1 MANKAQV
8 NFKRGTFDNLKAL
21 KAANGIL
28 DGTFY
33 LTTDTNRLYI
43 GVGTSEYRLI
53 NESINLIEKIDKLP
67 TASEADYGK
76 IYLSISENVLA
87 YCRKKGV
94 NDKGEITY
102 EWVQVNPDT
111 NYITR
116 ITEISTPDIATGK
129 TIDIEL
135 SVATADYNNSDNTK
149 INGTDKTAKG
159 TIKIPISKIQNEIG
173 NISVGL
179 GVEVPEDSN
188 KSAKVSLTGNGTG
201 DFTLTPG
208 DNISLNV
215 GANNVITISGTDTNS
230 TYKGILTA
238 DNSNIDYYVAD
249 GNSSAVGDHLKIQSD
264 PNDKIEI
271 KKESNKDY
279 YTFNHKKLDDTTTPT
294 KPTVNDDTPI
304 VLPVIADI
312 KRDDWGHITKFEYI
326 DLAAQSALK
335 NKDYHLVAGMNANK
349 ALNSIT
355 LADENDTKL
364 NEKSI
369 IDKLDEK
376 IFFTYKRNAE
386 TGETK
391 VINGGSL
398 GNLVDKD
405 YVDKRLK
412 NTDCMVYKGT
422 VKRNILND
430 VVLTDDKN
438 LPTKTDNVKNG
449 DTYLVEADG
458 KFGPSGSEQEAK
470 KGDLFIAIVAKDKEG
485 NITSITWNLIPS
497 GDEIDTQYKLE
508 GITDQAGLQLTNKT
522 TAIADGVINFNT
534 GTVDVIDVIRA
545 DKPAN
550 NANAIIQVNHKT
562 SNITTTSAPE
572 SPNVKIRYGENTTY
586 VAEAGFDNYGHANKI
601 VYKRIKLP
609 EALKLKGDEKN
620 NAVVLKDI
628 NPDNNV
634 ETAYGTIKF
643 VADTKSGLTVKPEV
657 AVDADKKN
665 ETTTFTFGFEW
676 GEF

>member
-53 NESINLIEKIDKLP
+53 NESINLIEKIDTLP
-67 TASEADYGK
+67 AASEADYGK

-94 NDKGEITY
+94 NDDGEITY

-116 ITEISTPDIATGK
+116 ITRIETPEVTDNK
-129 TIDIEL
+129 TIDVKLKI
-135 SVATADYNNSDNTK
+135 TTTDYNYGDNTA
-149 INGTDKTAKG
+149 ITGTEKSADG
-159 TIKIPISKIQNEIG
+159 TIKIPISDIQNEIG

-179 GVEVPEDSN
+179 GVEENPS

-201 DFTLTPG
+201 NFTLTPG
-208 DNISLNV
+208 DNISLNI

-230 TYKGILTA
+230 TYKGVLTT

-271 KKESNKDY
+271 KKESDKDY

-294 KPTVNDDTPI
+294 KTADGEQMA
-304 VLPVIADI
+304 LPVIADI
-312 KRDDWGHITKFEYI
+312 TRDDYGHITNFNYI
-326 DLAAQSALK
+326 DLEAQSALK
-335 NKDYHLVAGMNANK
+335 NKDYHLIAGMNTNN

-364 NEKSI
+364 NDKSI

-376 IFFTYKRNAE
+376 IFFTYKRNTE
-386 TGETK
+386 TDETK

-398 GNLVDKD
+398 GNLVDKT
-405 YVDKRLK
+405 YVDNRLK

-422 VKRNILND
+422 VKRHILED
-430 VVLTDDKN
+430 VVFDDDKN

-470 KGDLFIAIVAKDKEG
+470 KGDLFIAIVAKDEED

-508 GITDQAGLQLTNKT
+508 GITNQAGLQLTNKT
-522 TAIADGVINFNT
+522 TAKDDGVINFNT
-534 GTVDVIDVIRA
+534 GTADVIDVIRA

-562 SNITTTSAPE
+562 PNTKTTAAPVD
-572 SPNVKIRYGENTTY
+572 PDINIRYGENTTY

-609 EALKLKGDEKN
+609 EALKFKGDKEN

-643 VADTKSGLTVKPEV
+643 VADTGSGLTVNSKVV
-657 AVDADKKN
+657 ADADKKN

>member
-53 NESINLIEKIDKLP
+53 NESINLIEKIDTLP
-67 TASEADYGK
+67 AASEADYGK
-76 IYLSISENVLA
+76 IYLSIQENVLA
-87 YCRKKGV
+87 YCRKKGE
-94 NDKGEITY
+94 NDY

-116 ITEISTPDIATGK
+116 ITNIETPEVTDNK
-129 TIDIEL
+129 TIDVEL
-135 SVATADYNNSDNTK
+135 SIATADYNNSDNTK
-149 INGTDKTAKG
+149 IDGTDKIAKG
-159 TIKIPISKIQNEIG
+159 TIKIPISRIQNEIG
-173 NISVGL
+173 NLSVGL
-179 GVEVPEDSN
+179 GVEENPS

-201 DFTLTPG
+201 NFTLTPG
-208 DNISLNV
+208 DNISLDIGV
-215 GANNVITISGTDTNS
+215 DNVITISGTDTNS
-230 TYKGILTA
+230 TFKGVL
-238 DNSNIDYYVAD
+238 DNSDSQINYF
-249 GNSSAVGDHLKIQSD
+249 VGDANETQTGDNLEIRPGDKTKI
-264 PNDKIEI
+264 I
-271 KKESNKDY
+271 KKTDTNSNKKY
-279 YTFNHKKLDDTTTPT
+279 YAINHEKLPADTEKPT
-294 KPTVNDDTPI
+294 KTTNGKEMA
-304 VLPVIADI
+304 LPVIADI
-312 KRDDWGHITKFEYI
+312 TRDEYGHITNFNYI
-326 DLAAQSALK
+326 DLEAQSALK
-335 NKDYHLVAGMNANK
+335 NKDYHLVAGKKTNG
-349 ALNSIT
+349 ALNSIA
-355 LADENDTKL
+355 LADENGTTL
-364 NEKSI
+364 NDNAI
-369 IDKLDEK
+369 IKELDKN
-376 IFFTYKRNAE
+376 IFFTYTRNAE
-386 TGETK
+386 TDETK

-398 GNLVDKD
+398 GNLVDKA

-430 VVLTDDKN
+430 VPLTGDNN
-438 LPTKTDNVKNG
+438 LPIENVKNG

-458 KFGPSGSEQEAK
+458 KFGPAGNEQEAK
-470 KGDLFIAIVAKDKEG
+470 KGDLFIAIVTKNEEG
-485 NITSITWNLIPS
+485 TITSITWNLIPS

-508 GITDQAGLQLTNKT
+508 GITNQTGLQLTNKT
-522 TAIADGVINFNT
+522 TAKADGVINFNT
-534 GTVDVIDVIRA
+534 GTADVIDVIRA

-562 SNITTTSAPE
+562 SNTKTTAAPVE
-572 SPNVKIRYGENTTY
+572 PDVNIRYGENTTY
-586 VAEAGFDNYGHANKI
+586 IAEAGFDNYGHANKI

-657 AVDADKKN
+657 AADADKKN
-665 ETTTFTFGFEW
+665 ETITFTFGFEW

>member
-67 TASEADYGK
+67 SASEADYGK

-116 ITEISTPDIATGK
+116 ITEISTPDVAADK

-149 INGTDKTAKG
+149 IDGTDKTAKG

-179 GVEVPEDSN
+179 DVKEDPS

-201 DFTLTPG
+201 NFTLTPG
-208 DNISLNV
+208 DNISLNI

-230 TYKGILTA
+230 TYKGVLTP

-271 KKESNKDY
+271 KKESGKDY

-294 KPTVNDDTPI
+294 KPTVTDDTPI

-312 KRDDWGHITKFEYI
+312 TRDNWGHITNFKYV

-335 NKDYHLVAGMNANK
+335 NKDYHLIAGTNTNE

-355 LADENDTKL
+355 LADENDTQL
-364 NEKSI
+364 NSNSK

-386 TGETK
+386 TNETK

-398 GNLVDKD
+398 GNLVDKT

-412 NTDCMVYKGT
+412 NTNCMVYKGT

-430 VVLTDDKN
+430 VLLTGDNN
-438 LPTKTDNVKNG
+438 LPTENVKNG

-458 KFGPSGSEQEAK
+458 KFGPAGNEQEAK
-470 KGDLFIAIVAKDKEG
+470 KGDLFIAIVAKDEED

-508 GITDQAGLQLTNKT
+508 GVTGKTSFQLINQITNL
-522 TAIADGVINFNT
+522 ADGVINFNT
-534 GTVDVIDVIRA
+534 GTADVIDVIRA

-562 SNITTTSAPE
+562 STIETTAAPIDE
-572 SPNVKIRYGENTTY
+572 PNVKIRYGENTTY

-609 EALKLKGDEKN
+609 EALKLKGDIEN

-628 NPDNNV
+628 NPDNSV

-643 VADTKSGLTVKPEV
+643 VADTKSGLTVEPKVV
-657 AVDADKKN
+657 ADADKKN
-665 ETTTFTFGFEW
+665 ETTTFTFSFEW

>member
-53 NESINLIEKIDKLP
+53 NESINLIEKIDTLP
-67 TASEADYGK
+67 AASEADYGK

-94 NDKGEITY
+94 NDDGEITY

-116 ITEISTPDIATGK
+116 ITRIETPEVTDNK
-129 TIDIEL
+129 TIDVKLKI
-135 SVATADYNNSDNTK
+135 TTTDYNYGDNTA
-149 INGTDKTAKG
+149 ITGTEKSADG
-159 TIKIPISKIQNEIG
+159 TIKIPISDIQNEIG

-179 GVEVPEDSN
+179 GVEENPS

-201 DFTLTPG
+201 NFTLTPG
-208 DNISLNV
+208 DNISLNI

-230 TYKGILTA
+230 TYKGVLTA

-271 KKESNKDY
+271 KKESDKDYY

-294 KPTVNDDTPI
+294 KTADGKQMA
-304 VLPVIADI
+304 LPVIADI
-312 KRDDWGHITKFEYI
+312 ERDDWGHITKFEYI
-326 DLAAQSALK
+326 DLVAQGALK
-335 NKDYHLVAGMNANK
+335 NKDYHLIAGTNTSG

-364 NEKSI
+364 NDKAI
-369 IDKLDEK
+369 IDELDKK

-386 TGETK
+386 TDETK
-391 VINGGSL
+391 VLNGGSL
-398 GNLVDKD
+398 GNLVDKT
-405 YVDKRLK
+405 YVDDRLK
-412 NTDCMVYKGT
+412 NTNCMVYKGT

-430 VVLTDDKN
+430 VPLTGDKN
-438 LPTKTDNVKNG
+438 LPTENVKNG

-458 KFGPSGSEQEAK
+458 KFGPADNEQEAK
-470 KGDLFIAIVAKDKEG
+470 KGDLFIAIVAKNEEG

-508 GITDQAGLQLTNKT
+508 CVTDKTSFQLINQITSS
-522 TAIADGVINFNT
+522 ADGVINFNT
-534 GTVDVIDVIRA
+534 NTTDVIDVIRG
-545 DKPAN
+545 DTNPAN
-550 NANAIIQVNHKT
+550 NANAIIQVNHKK
-562 SNITTTSAPE
+562 SNTKTTAAPTN
-572 SPNVKIRYGENTTY
+572 PDVNIRYGENTTY
-586 VAEAGFDNYGHANKI
+586 VAEADFDSYGHAKKI

-643 VADTKSGLTVKPEV
+643 VADTGSGLTVNSKVV
-657 AVDADKKN
+657 ADADKKN

>member
-53 NESINLIEKIDKLP
+53 NESINLIEKIDTLP
-67 TASEADYGK
+67 AASEADYGK

-94 NDKGEITY
+94 NDDGEITY

-116 ITEISTPDIATGK
+116 ITRIETPEVTDNK
-129 TIDIEL
+129 TIDVKLKI
-135 SVATADYNNSDNTK
+135 TTTDYNYGDNTA
-149 INGTDKTAKG
+149 ITGTEKSADG
-159 TIKIPISKIQNEIG
+159 TIKIPISDIQNEIG

-179 GVEVPEDSN
+179 GVEENPS

-201 DFTLTPG
+201 NFTLTPG

-230 TYKGILTA
+230 TYKGVLTA

-271 KKESNKDY
+271 KKESDKDY

-294 KPTVNDDTPI
+294 KTADGKQMA
-304 VLPVIADI
+304 LPVIADI
-312 KRDDWGHITKFEYI
+312 TRDDYGHITNFNYI
-326 DLAAQSALK
+326 DLEAQSALK
-335 NKDYHLVAGMNANK
+335 NKDYHLIAGMNTNN

-364 NEKSI
+364 NDKSI

-376 IFFTYKRNAE
+376 IFFTYKRNTE
-386 TGETK
+386 TDETK

-398 GNLVDKD
+398 GNLVDKA
-405 YVDKRLK
+405 YVDNRLK

-422 VKRNILND
+422 I
-430 VVLTDDKN
+430 TDSDYTGNAKPTQKG
-438 LPTKTDNVKNG
+438 LPTTGVKNG
-449 DTYLVEADG
+449 DTYIVIDDVIAIDNDA
-458 KFGPSGSEQEAK
+458 AK
-470 KGDLFIAIVAKDKEG
+470 DGDLIIAIVKDN
-485 NITSITWNLIPS
+485 NISWTIVPS
-497 GDEIDTQYKLE
+497 GDETDTQYKLE
-508 GITDQAGLQLTNKT
+508 GVTGKTSFQLINQT
-522 TAIADGVINFNT
+522 TSSADGVINFNT
-534 GTVDVIDVIRA
+534 GTTDVIDVIRA
-545 DKPAN
+545 DDSAN

-562 SNITTTSAPE
+562 SAIDTTAAPID
-572 SPNVKIRYGENTTY
+572 SDVKIRYGESTTY

-643 VADTKSGLTVKPEV
+643 VADTESGLTVKPEV
-657 AVDADKKN
+657 VADVDKKN